1 MRVLILH
8 VDRFLCRVTER
19 GRSRVYEEPLE
30 RETELVEG
38 LVVLTSVEKGDEVN
52 LVEVSERG
60 AEEIEKLAISV
71 KANRI
76 LIHPFAHLFGELS
89 SPNAAIEG
97 LKLLSSALSR
107 RGFEVT
113 RTPFGWFN
121 SLEIEA
127 KGHPL
132 SRVARIIAPDNR

>member
-1 MRVLILH
+1 MRILILH

-19 GRSRVYEEPLE
+19 GRSRVYEEPAR

-38 LVVLTSVEKGDEVN
+38 LVVLTSVEKVDEDN
-52 LVEVSERG
+52 LDGVCERG
-60 AEEIEKLAISV
+60 ADEIEKLAQSV
-71 KANRI
+71 KTNRI

-89 SPNAAIEG
+89 TPEAAVEG
-97 LKLLSSALSR
+97 LMLLSKALSA
-107 RGFEVT
+107 RGFEVS

-121 SLEIEA
+121 TLEIKA

-132 SRVARIIAPDNR
+132 SRVARIIT